1 MLIKNSIF
9 TIRIFVGAIIALSL
23 FGSTASA
30 ATLSLNSSR
39 AQVTVGETFR
49 IQVTVD
55 AKGVPINN
63 AEGIMHFP
71 QNAVSIVS
79 VDTTGSVF
87 GLWPESPA
95 FVNTTGTASFNGGVV
110 NPGYS
115 GTGGKVVSFVVK
127 ALKTGSVPLY
137 LSDASVRA
145 NDGLGTDV
153 LTSAGGVT
161 LSVIEPPL
169 VEETKKVETVEKK
182 TISSDTDISLTGP
195 LLSSATHPDQT
206 AWYNNHSIS
215 VAWQLPDGIKS
226 TQITFGGQPG
236 TVPSG
241 AMITTTHKEYPN
253 VRDGV
258 SYFHARYRTTAGWS
272 PVEYYAFHIDTVAPE
287 SLLVTPVTQ
296 PDGSLLLGLKGADE
310 TSGVEYFTVSIAGSK
325 PVKVMA
331 RDGAAEYSVP
341 AIPYIGNYKVDVV
354 AYDRAGN
361 SKSTT
366 LKLEVKTLS
375 APKIDTFPTEVVMG
389 NPLEISGS
397 AMFANRSVIVYVR
410 LPDNKVEQYLVE
422 TNESGRFTLQTED
435 TQLLGY
441 YEVWAQFT
449 NERGEKSYESAHVK
463 TLSVASSWQR
473 LLHFI
478 SQNALTIGL
487 AVFALIG
494 IICVF
499 IHIHVQFVSYR
510 ERRKTPPHI
519 TS

>member
-1 MLIKNSIF
+1 MHTRNSL
-9 TIRIFVGAIIALSL
+9 TYIRILAGVVIALGF
-23 FGSTASA
+23 FGSTVEA
-30 ATLSLNSSR
+30 ATLSLNPSR

-49 IQVTVD
+49 VQVTVD

-63 AEGIMHFP
+63 AEGVMHFP
-71 QNAVSIVS
+71 SNAVSIVS
-79 VDTTGSVF
+79 VDTAGSVF
-87 GLWPESPA
+87 GLWPESPS
-95 FVNTTGTASFNGGVV
+95 FTNSTGIASFNGGVV

-127 ALKTGSVPLY
+127 ALKAGSVPLY

-153 LTSAGGVT
+153 LTYAGKVT
-161 LSVIEPPL
+161 LSIVEAPL
-169 VEETKKVETVEKK
+169 VEETKKVEITEKK
-182 TISSDTDISLTGP
+182 IVPSDVNTSLIGP
-195 LLSSATHPDQT
+195 VLSSTTHPNQT
-206 AWYNNHSIS
+206 AWYNDRSIS
-215 VAWQLPDGIKS
+215 VGWQLPDGVKS
-226 TQITFGGQPG
+226 AQITFGGQPG
-236 TVPSG
+236 TIPSG
-241 AMITTTHKEYPN
+241 AMTTLTHKEYPN

-258 SYFHARYRTTAGWS
+258 SYFHARYKTTAGWS

-310 TSGVEYFTVSIAGSK
+310 TSGVEYFTVSVAGGK
-325 PVKVMA
+325 PVKVLA
-331 RDGAAEYSVP
+331 RDSAAEYSIP
-341 AIPYIGNYKVDVV
+341 AIPYIGNYKADVV

-361 SKSTT
+361 SKATT
-366 LKLEVKTLS
+366 LKLEVKTLA
-375 APKIDTFPTEVVMG
+375 APKVESFPAEIVMG
-389 NPLEISGS
+389 NPIEISGN
-397 AMFANRSVIVYVR
+397 AAFANRSVMIYVR

-422 TNESGRFTLQTED
+422 TNDSGKFTLQTED
-435 TQLLGY
+435 TRLLGY
-441 YEVWAQFT
+441 HEVWAQFT

-463 TLSVASSWQR
+463 TLAVASSWQR

-487 AVFALIG
+487 AIFALIG

-499 IHIHVQFVSYR
+499 IHIHLQFVSYR